1 VRKPKRKKLML
12 KKLLLSRRS
21 RKRLKRQDKLLLL
34 RQLPPPKPR
43 LPQRQKLKPLLKL
56 QKEPRQL
63 PSRKLKLSLERRP
76 KSSGQAQEE
85 SLLTNW

>member
-1 VRKPKRKKLML
+1 ML

-56 QKEPRQL
+56 QKEPR
-63 PSRKLKLSLERRP
+63 
-76 KSSGQAQEE
+76 
-85 SLLTNW
+85 